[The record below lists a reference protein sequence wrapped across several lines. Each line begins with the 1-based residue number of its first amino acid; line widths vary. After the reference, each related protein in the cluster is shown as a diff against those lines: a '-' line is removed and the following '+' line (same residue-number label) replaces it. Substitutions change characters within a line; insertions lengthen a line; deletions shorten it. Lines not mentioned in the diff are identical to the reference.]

1 MAEPFATRTK
11 DPNSVLDYVL
21 DWNTHWLATGDT
33 ISASTWTV
41 PAGIT
46 KDSDTNSAT
55 TTTIWVSGGTA
66 GTDYDLLNRVVTTG
80 GRTVDRTL
88 RIQVRER

>member
-1 MAEPFATRTK
+1 MAIPFTTKTK

-21 DWNTHWLATGDT
+21 DWGTFWLEAGDT

-46 KDSDTNSAT
+46 KDSDLNTNT

-66 GTDYDLLNRVVTTG
+66 GEDYNLLNRVVTAG

-88 RIQVRER
+88 RIRVRER

>member
-1 MAEPFATRTK
+1 MAEPFETVTK
-11 DPNSVLDYVL
+11 DPDSVLDYVL
-21 DWNTHWLATGDT
+21 DWVTRWLETGDT
-33 ISASTWTV
+33 ISTSTWTV

-46 KDSDTNSAT
+46 KDSDTNTNT
-55 TTTIWVSGGTA
+55 TTTIWVSGGTDD
-66 GTDYDLLNRVVTTG
+66 TDYDLTNRVVTAG